1 MDLNEK
7 YFFHPMKLSLW
18 NVLRNVPM
26 VKVDSWIHCRHTDY
40 ASRQGNP
47 YWFFRSQGTSHCFT
61 SGLCSTPTD
70 NIGDQSAE
78 IRGRTFISPT
88 LLHIYPISLNK
99 RLISLFRL
107 KKHTIHGVVRWIV
120 PLVRLVF

>member
-88 LLHIYPISLNK
+88 RYIFILSRSTK
-99 RLISLFRL
+99 
-107 KKHTIHGVVRWIV
+107 G
-120 PLVRLVF
+120 